1 MCHPLL
7 FDIFEKKKL
16 FEVFKKSFEVNFV
29 SKISRDD
36 DDDDGVNVDDE
47 LSIF

>member
-7 FDIFEKKKL
+7 FDIFVKKKL

-29 SKISRDD
+29 SKISLD
-36 DDDDGVNVDDE
+36 DDDDGVNVDDD